1 MDQNER
7 FRLFRA
13 HSYKAGTG
21 PIQFRGGAWG
31 VHPDFGV
38 CTAPADD
45 IALPIRKEVQR
56 PQNS

>member
-1 MDQNER
+1 MDQTER

-21 PIQFRGGAWG
+21 PIQFPGGAWA
-31 VHPDFGV
+31 VHPDIGV

-45 IALPIRKEVQR
+45 IDLPIRKEAQR